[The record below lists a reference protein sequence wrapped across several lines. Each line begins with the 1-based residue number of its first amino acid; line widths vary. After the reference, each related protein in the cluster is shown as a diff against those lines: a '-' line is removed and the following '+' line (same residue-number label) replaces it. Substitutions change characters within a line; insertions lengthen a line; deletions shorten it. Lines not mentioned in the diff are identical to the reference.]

1 MTSHSHPNEKIKI
14 TNGSF
19 SPIARKG
26 LITIS
31 KSINLKC
38 VFHVLKLACNLMS
51 MSKLTKDCHHR
62 VIFFFI
68 LSVYFTTGA
77 RRRWLIGLGWM
88 IGFTTLM
95 TTSSAIKKKIG
106 GFSSISSMSG
116 SEQIMLWHFRLGHP
130 SLLYLKHLFFE
141 FF

>member
-31 KSINLKC
+31 KSINLKF

-51 MSKLTKDCHHR
+51 MSKLTKDCHRR
-62 VIFFFI
+62 VIFFYSICIFYDRSSKKMI
-68 LSVYFTTGA
+68 DRA
-77 RRRWLIGLGWM
+77 RMNDRLHYLNDNFFGNK
-88 IGFTTLM
+88 
-95 TTSSAIKKKIG
+95 KKKIG
-106 GFSSISSMSG
+106 GFSSISSMSA
-116 SEQIMLWHFRLGHP
+116 SEQIML
-130 SLLYLKHLFFE
+130 
-141 FF
+141 